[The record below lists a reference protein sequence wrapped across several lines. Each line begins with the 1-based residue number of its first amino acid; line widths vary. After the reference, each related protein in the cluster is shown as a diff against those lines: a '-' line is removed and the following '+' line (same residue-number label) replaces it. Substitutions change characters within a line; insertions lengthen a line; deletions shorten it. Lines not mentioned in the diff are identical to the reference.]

1 MAVFKNG
8 LFASYNGEIINP
20 VNNIAASVAANN
32 FFQSAGI
39 TNQQQRYAVY
49 NLVADLQSY
58 SIWDKM
64 KAIYPFV
71 GQPEVTSSFEV
82 NLKDPTT
89 FRGTFYGTWSFADTG
104 ITPDGE
110 TAYMSTGLI
119 PSSQFNT
126 INDGNFGYYHRT
138 SMKSNSTVV
147 GAASGG
153 NYVMDWIA
161 GSAGSFPSIN
171 DGNSAALNYANNIK
185 GFRQISR
192 NSLNVNQIL
201 YKLNTTDYSVTQAPT
216 GRPTNQIYVGSAGTL
231 FYSDSEIAFVYIGDT
246 SLTTTEQSNFYTA
259 VQRFQ
264 TTLGRQV

>member
-8 LFASYNGEIINP
+8 IFARYNGEIINP
-20 VNNIAASVAANN
+20 VSNIAASVAANN

-89 FRGTFYGTWSFADTG
+89 FRGTFYGTWSFANTG
-104 ITPDGE
+104 ATPDGV
-110 TAYMSTGLI
+110 TGYMDTGLI
-119 PSSQFNT
+119 PSVNLSSISSHLSSYNNTTPNNGMLLGANAFNCLLQYSGGRLYGGLGNDAFINTVTSQTPSFVMVNRPSSSTLNLFRNNSKILENT
-126 INDGNFGYYHRT
+126 SNNGTLYTSNVLELARYGDGYYQTARF
-138 SMKSNSTVV
+138 
-147 GAASGG
+147 AFAS
-153 NYVMDWIA
+153 
-161 GSAGSFPSIN
+161 
-171 DGNSAALNYANNIK
+171 
-185 GFRQISR
+185 
-192 NSLNVNQIL
+192 
-201 YKLNTTDYSVTQAPT
+201 
-216 GRPTNQIYVGSAGTL
+216 
-231 FYSDSEIAFVYIGDT
+231 IGDG
-246 SLTTTEQSNFYTA
+246 LTDTEAANFYTA